1 MAQTQESRERAAAE
15 DRRAPMEVKAS
26 ARWSTGSGEGD
37 AA

>member
-15 DRRAPMEVKAS
+15 DRRAPAELKAS
-26 ARWSTGSGEGD
+26 ARWGTGSGGED